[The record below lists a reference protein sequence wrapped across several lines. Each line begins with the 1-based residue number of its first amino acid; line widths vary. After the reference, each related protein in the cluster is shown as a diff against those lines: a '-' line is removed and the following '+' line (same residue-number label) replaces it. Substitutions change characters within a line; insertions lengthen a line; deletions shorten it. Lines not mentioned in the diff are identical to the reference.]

1 MEGAAPRRVVVVGS
15 INVDEVVG
23 VATLPAPGETVLG
36 WERATG
42 LGGKG
47 ANQAVAAAVAGGEV
61 ALIGAVGADAH
72 GAAALEQLAGYGVD
86 TSRVVTLEQTASGR
100 ALVILSE
107 DGENEIIVIGGAN
120 QALDERALSHDVL
133 RDAAVVVLQ
142 GEVPPRVNQAVLRM
156 AAELGVRAVVNL
168 APVQDLGGHLAS
180 ADPLVVNEIE
190 AGQLIGADLRSA
202 QDVID
207 AVSVSAP
214 ASASVPV
221 TASASASVSAVSAGP
236 GPGPEPGPGPG
247 LRGLARSVVVTLGA
261 SGAVLITP
269 DAIDHICAPHP
280 ERVRDTTGA
289 GDALAGVLAAALA
302 QGLELRAAVER
313 AVRAASLSVTEVG
326 AAASYEAFRGR
337 LS

>member
-1 MEGAAPRRVVVVGS
+1 MEDTAPRRVVVVGS
-15 INVDEVVG
+15 INVDEVIG

-61 ALIGAVGADAH
+61 ALIGAVGTDAH
-72 GAAALEQLAGYGVD
+72 GAAALEQLAKYGVD
-86 TSRVVTLEQTASGR
+86 TSMVATLEGTPSGR

-120 QALDERALSHDVL
+120 QALEERALSHDAL
-133 RDAAVVVLQ
+133 RGAAVMALQ
-142 GEVPPRVNQAVLRM
+142 GEVPPKVNQAALRM
-156 AAELGVRAVVNL
+156 AAELGVRVVVNL
-168 APVQDLGGHLAS
+168 APVQDLGGHLAT

-190 AGQLIGADLRSA
+190 AGQLMGADLKSA
-202 QDVID
+202 QDVVD
-207 AVSVSAP
+207 AA
-214 ASASVPV
+214 
-221 TASASASVSAVSAGP
+221 
-236 GPGPEPGPGPG
+236 PG
-247 LRGLARSVVVTLGA
+247 LRGLARSVVVTVGA

-269 DAIDHICAPHP
+269 DAIDHISAPRP

>member
-1 MEGAAPRRVVVVGS
+1 VVVVGS
-15 INVDEVVG
+15 INVDEVIG

-72 GAAALEQLAGYGVD
+72 GAAALEQLAKHGVD
-86 TSRVVTLEQTASGR
+86 TSMVATLEETASGR

-107 DGENEIIVIGGAN
+107 EGENEIIVIGGAN
-120 QALDERALSHDVL
+120 QAMDERALSRDEL
-133 RDAAVVVLQ
+133 RDAAVMVVQ
-142 GEVPPRVNQAVLRM
+142 GEVPPKVNQAALRM

-168 APVQDLGGHLAS
+168 APVQDLGGHLAT

-190 AGQLIGADLRSA
+190 AGQLIGAELRSA
-202 QDVID
+202 QDVVD
-207 AVSVSAP
+207 AAP
-214 ASASVPV
+214 D
-221 TASASASVSAVSAGP
+221 
-236 GPGPEPGPGPG
+236 
-247 LRGLARSVVVTLGA
+247 LRGLARSAVVTLGA

-269 DAIDHICAPHP
+269 DAIDHIPAPRP

-289 GDALAGVLAAALA
+289 GDAVAGVLATALA

>member
-1 MEGAAPRRVVVVGS
+1 MEGTAPRRVVVVGS
-15 INVDEVVG
+15 INVDEVIG

-72 GAAALEQLAGYGVD
+72 GAAALEQLAKHGVD
-86 TSRVVTLEQTASGR
+86 TSMVATLEETASGR

-107 DGENEIIVIGGAN
+107 EGENEIIVIGGAN
-120 QALDERALSHDVL
+120 QAMDERALSRDAL
-133 RDAAVVVLQ
+133 RDAAVMVVQ
-142 GEVPPRVNQAVLRM
+142 GEVPPKVNQAALRM

-168 APVQDLGGHLAS
+168 APVQDLGGHLAT

-190 AGQLIGADLRSA
+190 AGQLIGAELRSA
-202 QDVID
+202 QDVVD
-207 AVSVSAP
+207 AAP
-214 ASASVPV
+214 D
-221 TASASASVSAVSAGP
+221 
-236 GPGPEPGPGPG
+236 
-247 LRGLARSVVVTLGA
+247 LRGLARSAVVTLGA

-269 DAIDHICAPHP
+269 DAIDHIPAPRP

-289 GDALAGVLAAALA
+289 GDAVAGVLATALA
-302 QGLELRAAVER
+302 QGLELRGAVER

>member
-1 MEGAAPRRVVVVGS
+1 MEGTAPRRVVVVGS
-15 INVDEVVG
+15 INVDEVIG

-72 GAAALEQLAGYGVD
+72 GAAALEQLAKHGVD
-86 TSRVVTLEQTASGR
+86 TSMVATLEETASGR

-120 QALDERALSHDVL
+120 QAMDERALSRDAL
-133 RDAAVVVLQ
+133 RDAAVMVVQ
-142 GEVPPRVNQAVLRM
+142 GEVPPKVNQAALRM

-168 APVQDLGGHLAS
+168 APVQDLGGHLAT

-190 AGQLIGADLRSA
+190 AGQLIGAELRSA
-202 QDVID
+202 QDVVD
-207 AVSVSAP
+207 AAP
-214 ASASVPV
+214 D
-221 TASASASVSAVSAGP
+221 
-236 GPGPEPGPGPG
+236 
-247 LRGLARSVVVTLGA
+247 LRGLARSAVVTLGA

-269 DAIDHICAPHP
+269 DAIDHIPAPRP

-289 GDALAGVLAAALA
+289 GDAVAGVLATALA

-313 AVRAASLSVTEVG
+313 AVRAASLSVTEIG

>member
-1 MEGAAPRRVVVVGS
+1 MIGLCGGRPAVLLRQIGSGEAVERMVPRRVVVIGS

-23 VATLPAPGETVLG
+23 VATLPAPGETVFG

-61 ALIGAVGADAH
+61 ALIGAVGADGH
-72 GAAALEQLAGYGVD
+72 GAAALEQLAEYGVD
-86 TSRVVTLEQTASGR
+86 TVMVATLEGTASGR

-120 QALDERALSHDVL
+120 QALEERALSRDAL
-133 RDAAVVVLQ
+133 RDAAVMVVQ
-142 GEVPPRVNQAVLRM
+142 GEVPSKVNQAALRM
-156 AAELGVRAVVNL
+156 AEELGVRAVVNL
-168 APVQDLGGHLAS
+168 APVQDLGEHLAT

-190 AGQLIGADLRSA
+190 AGQLIGAELRGV

-207 AVSVSAP
+207 ATP
-214 ASASVPV
+214 D
-221 TASASASVSAVSAGP
+221 
-236 GPGPEPGPGPG
+236 
-247 LRGLARSVVVTLGA
+247 LRDLARSVVVTLGA
-261 SGAVLITP
+261 SGAMLITH
-269 DAIDHICAPHP
+269 DAIDHICAPRP

-289 GDALAGVLAAALA
+289 GDALAGVLATALA

>member
-1 MEGAAPRRVVVVGS
+1 MIGLCGGRPAVLLRQIGSGEAVERMVPRRVVVIGS

-23 VATLPAPGETVLG
+23 VATLPAPGETVFG

-61 ALIGAVGADAH
+61 ALIGAVGADGH
-72 GAAALEQLAGYGVD
+72 GAAALEQLAEYGVD
-86 TSRVVTLEQTASGR
+86 TFMVATLEGTASGR

-120 QALDERALSHDVL
+120 QALEERALSRDAL
-133 RDAAVVVLQ
+133 RDAAVMVVQ
-142 GEVPPRVNQAVLRM
+142 GEVPSKVNQAALRM
-156 AAELGVRAVVNL
+156 AEELGVRAVVNL
-168 APVQDLGGHLAS
+168 APVQDLGEHLAT

-190 AGQLIGADLRSA
+190 AGQLIGAELRGV

-207 AVSVSAP
+207 ATP
-214 ASASVPV
+214 D
-221 TASASASVSAVSAGP
+221 
-236 GPGPEPGPGPG
+236 
-247 LRGLARSVVVTLGA
+247 LRDLARSVVVTLGA
-261 SGAVLITP
+261 SGAMLITH
-269 DAIDHICAPHP
+269 DAIDHICAPRP

-289 GDALAGVLAAALA
+289 GDALAGVLATALA

>member
-1 MEGAAPRRVVVVGS
+1 MEGTARRRVVVVGS
-15 INVDEVVG
+15 INVDEVIG

-72 GAAALEQLAGYGVD
+72 GAAALEQLAKHGVD
-86 TSRVVTLEQTASGR
+86 TSMVATLEETASGR

-120 QALDERALSHDVL
+120 QAMDERALSRDAL
-133 RDAAVVVLQ
+133 RDAAVMVVQ
-142 GEVPPRVNQAVLRM
+142 GEVPPKVNQAALRM

-168 APVQDLGGHLAS
+168 APVQELGGHLAT

-190 AGQLIGADLRSA
+190 AGQLIGAELRSA
-202 QDVID
+202 QDVVD
-207 AVSVSAP
+207 AVP
-214 ASASVPV
+214 D
-221 TASASASVSAVSAGP
+221 
-236 GPGPEPGPGPG
+236 
-247 LRGLARSVVVTLGA
+247 LRGLARSAVVTLGA

-269 DAIDHICAPHP
+269 GAIDHIPAPRP
-280 ERVRDTTGA
+280 EHVRDTTGA

>member
-1 MEGAAPRRVVVVGS
+1 MVVVGS

-61 ALIGAVGADAH
+61 ALIGAVGADVH
-72 GAAALEQLAGYGVD
+72 GAAALERLAEYGVD
-86 TSRVVTLEQTASGR
+86 TSMVVTLEQTASGR
-100 ALVILSE
+100 ALVILSD

-120 QALDERALSHDVL
+120 QALDERALNRNALH
-133 RDAAVVVLQ
+133 DAAVMVVQ
-142 GEVPPRVNQAVLRM
+142 GEVPPKVNQAALRM

-168 APVQDLGGHLAS
+168 APVQDLGGYLAY

-190 AGQLIGADLRSA
+190 AGQLIGAELRNV

-207 AVSVSAP
+207 
-214 ASASVPV
+214 
-221 TASASASVSAVSAGP
+221 TVSAVSA
-236 GPGPEPGPGPG
+236 PG

-261 SGAVLITP
+261 AGAVLITP
-269 DAIDHICAPHP
+269 DMIDHIRAPRP
-280 ERVRDTTGA
+280 DRVRDTTGA
-289 GDALAGVLAAALA
+289 GDALAGVLAASLA
-302 QGLELRAAVER
+302 QGLDLRAAVER

>member
-1 MEGAAPRRVVVVGS
+1 VEGTAPRRVVVVGS
-15 INVDEVVG
+15 INVDEVIG

-72 GAAALEQLAGYGVD
+72 GAAALEQLAKHGVD
-86 TSRVVTLEQTASGR
+86 TSMVATLEETASGR

-120 QALDERALSHDVL
+120 QAMDERALSRDAL
-133 RDAAVVVLQ
+133 RDAAVMVVQ
-142 GEVPPRVNQAVLRM
+142 GEVPPKVNQAALRM

-168 APVQDLGGHLAS
+168 APVQDLGGHLAT

-190 AGQLIGADLRSA
+190 AGQLIGAELRSA
-202 QDVID
+202 QDVVD
-207 AVSVSAP
+207 AAP
-214 ASASVPV
+214 D
-221 TASASASVSAVSAGP
+221 
-236 GPGPEPGPGPG
+236 
-247 LRGLARSVVVTLGA
+247 LRGLARSAVVTLGA

-269 DAIDHICAPHP
+269 DAIDHIPAPRP

-289 GDALAGVLAAALA
+289 GDAVAGVLATALA

-313 AVRAASLSVTEVG
+313 AVRAASLSVTEIG

>member
-1 MEGAAPRRVVVVGS
+1 MPRRVVVIGS

-23 VATLPAPGETVLG
+23 VAALPAPGETVFG
-36 WERATG
+36 WERARG

-72 GAAALEQLAGYGVD
+72 GSAALGQLAEYGVD
-86 TSRVVTLEQTASGR
+86 TSMVATLEGTASGR

-107 DGENEIIVIGGAN
+107 DGENEIIVLGGAN
-120 QALDERALSHDVL
+120 QALNERALSRDAL
-133 RDAAVVVLQ
+133 RDAAVMVVQ
-142 GEVPPRVNQAVLRM
+142 GEVPSKVNQAALRM
-156 AAELGVRAVVNL
+156 AEELGVRAVVNL
-168 APVQDLGGHLAS
+168 APVQDLGGHLAY

-190 AGQLIGADLRSA
+190 AGQLIGAELRSV

-207 AVSVSAP
+207 AALVSASG
-214 ASASVPV
+214 ASAG
-221 TASASASVSAVSAGP
+221 SAVPAPS
-236 GPGPEPGPGPG
+236 
-247 LRGLARSVVVTLGA
+247 LRGLARSVLVTLGA

-269 DAIDHICAPHP
+269 DAIDHISAPRP

-302 QGLELRAAVER
+302 EGLELRAAVER

>member
-1 MEGAAPRRVVVVGS
+1 MEGTAPRRVVVVGS
-15 INVDEVVG
+15 INVDEVIG

-61 ALIGAVGADAH
+61 ALIGAVGTDAH
-72 GAAALEQLAGYGVD
+72 GAAALEQLAKHGVD
-86 TSRVVTLEQTASGR
+86 TSMVATLEETASGR

-120 QALDERALSHDVL
+120 QAMDERALSRDEL
-133 RDAAVVVLQ
+133 RDAAVMVVQ
-142 GEVPPRVNQAVLRM
+142 GEVPPKVNQAALRM

-168 APVQDLGGHLAS
+168 APVQDLGGHLAT

-190 AGQLIGADLRSA
+190 AGQLIGAELRSA
-202 QDVID
+202 QDVVD
-207 AVSVSAP
+207 AAP
-214 ASASVPV
+214 D
-221 TASASASVSAVSAGP
+221 
-236 GPGPEPGPGPG
+236 
-247 LRGLARSVVVTLGA
+247 LRGLARSAVVTLGA

-269 DAIDHICAPHP
+269 DAIDHIPAPRP

-289 GDALAGVLAAALA
+289 GDAVAGVLATALA

>member
-1 MEGAAPRRVVVVGS
+1 MEGTAPRRVVVVGS
-15 INVDEVVG
+15 INVDEVIG

-72 GAAALEQLAGYGVD
+72 GAAALEQLAKHGVD
-86 TSRVVTLEQTASGR
+86 TSMVATLEETASGR

-107 DGENEIIVIGGAN
+107 EGENEIIVIGGAN
-120 QALDERALSHDVL
+120 QAMDERALSRDAL
-133 RDAAVVVLQ
+133 RDAAVMVVQ
-142 GEVPPRVNQAVLRM
+142 GEVPPKVNQAALRM

-168 APVQDLGGHLAS
+168 APVQDLGGHLAT

-190 AGQLIGADLRSA
+190 AGQLIGAELRSA
-202 QDVID
+202 QDVVD
-207 AVSVSAP
+207 AAP
-214 ASASVPV
+214 D
-221 TASASASVSAVSAGP
+221 
-236 GPGPEPGPGPG
+236 
-247 LRGLARSVVVTLGA
+247 LRGLARSAVVTLGA

-269 DAIDHICAPHP
+269 DAIDHIPAPRP

-289 GDALAGVLAAALA
+289 GDAVAGVLATALA

-313 AVRAASLSVTEVG
+313 AVRAASLSVTEIG

>member
-1 MEGAAPRRVVVVGS
+1 MEGTAPRRVVVVGS
-15 INVDEVVG
+15 INVDEVIG

-72 GAAALEQLAGYGVD
+72 GAAALEQLAKHGVD
-86 TSRVVTLEQTASGR
+86 TSMVATLEETASGR

-107 DGENEIIVIGGAN
+107 EGENEIIVIGGAN
-120 QALDERALSHDVL
+120 QAMDERALSRDEL
-133 RDAAVVVLQ
+133 RDAAVMVVQ
-142 GEVPPRVNQAVLRM
+142 GEVPPKVNQAALRM

-168 APVQDLGGHLAS
+168 APVQDLGGHLAT

-190 AGQLIGADLRSA
+190 AGQLIGAELRSA
-202 QDVID
+202 QDVVD
-207 AVSVSAP
+207 AAP
-214 ASASVPV
+214 D
-221 TASASASVSAVSAGP
+221 
-236 GPGPEPGPGPG
+236 
-247 LRGLARSVVVTLGA
+247 LRGLARSAVVTLGA
-261 SGAVLITP
+261 SGAVLITS
-269 DAIDHICAPHP
+269 DAIDHIPAPRP

-289 GDALAGVLAAALA
+289 GDAVAGVLATALA
-302 QGLELRAAVER
+302 QGLELRGAVER